1 MSAKPG
7 FTIDR
12 SGDETRLRLG
22 GSWTLESGA
31 EMERSSDSLIGAAAG
46 ARSAVID
53 LARVERMDTGGA
65 WLIDRARKLLEAAGV
80 ASRLENARPDQ
91 ATLLSEAG
99 WRVFETPAP
108 RKRRLVLDLLVD
120 VGASVAGAWRDF
132 IAGISFLGESVVALL
147 RALARPHLF
156 RMTSLVYHIENFGL
170 RSVPIILL
178 INFLVGCIVAQQG
191 IFQLRYFG
199 AETFAVNMIGI
210 LILRELGVLL
220 TSIMIAGRSGSAIT
234 AELGSMK
241 MREEIDAIKVM
252 GLSPM
257 DVLVTPRLLALI
269 IAMPLLTFLADMA
282 GVFGGLVVSWGYAGM
297 SPDAFLSRLQTAIGF
312 NTFMVGLIKAPFM
325 ALVIALIGAME
336 GLAVQG
342 SAESLGRQVTSSVV
356 KSIFMV
362 IVVDGLFAMFFA
374 AIEY

>member
-1 MSAKPG
+1 M
-7 FTIDR
+7 
-12 SGDETRLRLG
+12 
-22 GSWTLESGA
+22 
-31 EMERSSDSLIGAAAG
+31 
-46 ARSAVID
+46 
-53 LARVERMDTGGA
+53 
-65 WLIDRARKLLEAAGV
+65 
-80 ASRLENARPDQ
+80 
-91 ATLLSEAG
+91 
-99 WRVFETPAP
+99 
-108 RKRRLVLDLLVD
+108 
-120 VGASVAGAWRDF
+120 
-132 IAGISFLGESVVALL
+132 
-147 RALARPHLF
+147 
-156 RMTSLVYHIENFGL
+156 
-170 RSVPIILL
+170 PIILL

-210 LILRELGVLL
+210 LILREMGVLL

-241 MREEIDAIKVM
+241 MREEIDALKVM

-269 IAMPLLTFLADMA
+269 FALPMLTFVADMA
-282 GVFGGLVVSWGYAGM
+282 GIFGGLVVAWTYAGL
-297 SPDAFLSRLQTAIGF
+297 SPDLFLDRLKTAIGF

-325 ALVIALIGAME
+325 ALVIGLIGAME